1 VSSPI
6 SGSSVLR
13 ARGGGGGAPV
23 GGSPGSPGGSGAAN
37 SGFGGG
43 QPTGSGGSGVV
54 FIRYADTFTAA
65 SATTGSPTVTVTGG
79 YRIYQWTS
87 SGSITF

>member
-6 SGSSVLR
+6 SGSSVTR
-13 ARGGGGGAPV
+13 AGGGGA
-23 GGSPGSPGGSGAAN
+23 GGGAGSPGSPGGSGAAN

-54 FIRYADTFTAA
+54 IIRYADTYGNAA
-65 SATTGSPTVTVTGG
+65 STTGSPTFSNTGG
-79 YRIYQWTS
+79 YKIYIFNG